1 MREEKRRETSDKP
14 SVMIVVINMCSNVN
28 SISSWWA
35 VGEVKLVRLSGI
47 KVGGVCREVEREVKV
62 SDPELN

>member
-1 MREEKRRETSDKP
+1 VKRRETSDKP
-14 SVMIVVINMCSNVN
+14 SVMIVVINVCSNVN

-47 KVGGVCREVEREVKV
+47 KVGEVGVEKLREK
-62 SDPELN
+62 LKCQIQN